1 MNLDPRIVSALV
13 GVVAVLVSAIV
24 SYFVSRKIE
33 NKKSTIEYLKGKIV
47 ALEEKKKLLVGL
59 DFEDLGEDVSK
70 DNLIEKYQKS
80 IGKRFNV
87 SVQNFRHIDHYF
99 VPSFVA
105 ELNARIEKAN
115 LALGAENLEELAGRK
130 IPDEWAADILRSD
143 NIGKEMTKISKVI
156 IRVVSDELRM
166 SVASLEKLSGLKK

>member
-13 GVVAVLVSAIV
+13 GVVAVLVSALV

-33 NKKSTIEYLKGKIV
+33 NRKSTIEYLKGKIV

-130 IPDEWAADILRSD
+130 IPDEWVGDIPHGENL
-143 NIGKEMTKISKVI
+143 GKELTGIVEAI
-156 IRVVSDELRM
+156 VRAVNDELRM
-166 SVASLEKLSGLKK
+166 SIESLEKLSGLKK